1 MYEVPQEEEF
11 QSHLEKAKGAL
22 EHAKTL
28 DRGDTMKNQLIAIAR
43 VQAEV
48 SIAVSLERIADILA
62 ER

>member
-11 QSHLEKAKGAL
+11 QTKAAL
-22 EHAKTL
+22 AHAKTL
-28 DRGDTMKNQLIAIAR
+28 DRGDTLKNQLLEIAR

-48 SIAVSLERIADILA
+48 SIAGSLERIAAILA